1 MDRLNN
7 AIKRSLSR
15 ASHFKQSFPQSRNT
29 IQSQIIAASG
39 EYLMKLSIGTP
50 PVKTLGIADTGSD
63 LTWMQCEPLSPTVIQ
78 SYSMGTLAAETFT
91 LGSTSGQEVSIP
103 KMVFGCGHDNE
114 GTFNETATGII
125 GLGGGSVSL
134 VSQLSDVINGKFSYC
149 LLGFNVND
157 TVTSKINF
165 GDNAVVSGS
174 GVVSTP
180 IVPNDI
186 STFYYLTLESITVG
200 KKTLKYETKMK
211 YSSSDNAAAAQEGNI
226 IIDSGTTLTLLPGEL
241 YGKLESELRKNI
253 KARPSDDPQGLLG
266 LCYGDNNIDLPKM
279 TFKFTG
285 AELELPP
292 TNTFVQNGK
301 LVCLAMVPSDEIA
314 IFGNLSQ
321 MNLLIGYDLLKKQLS
336 FKQTDCSNNN

>member
-1 MDRLNN
+1 
-7 AIKRSLSR
+7 
-15 ASHFKQSFPQSRNT
+15 
-29 IQSQIIAASG
+29 
-39 EYLMKLSIGTP
+39 
-50 PVKTLGIADTGSD
+50 
-63 LTWMQCEPLSPTVIQ
+63 
-78 SYSMGTLAAETFT
+78 
-91 LGSTSGQEVSIP
+91 
-103 KMVFGCGHDNE
+103 MVN
-114 GTFNETATGII
+114 
-125 GLGGGSVSL
+125 
-134 VSQLSDVINGKFSYC
+134 FSYC

-211 YSSSDNAAAAQEGNI
+211 YSSGDNNETAQEGNI

-253 KARPSDDPQGLLG
+253 KAKPSDDPQGLLG

-336 FKQTDCSNNN
+336 FMPTDCSNNN